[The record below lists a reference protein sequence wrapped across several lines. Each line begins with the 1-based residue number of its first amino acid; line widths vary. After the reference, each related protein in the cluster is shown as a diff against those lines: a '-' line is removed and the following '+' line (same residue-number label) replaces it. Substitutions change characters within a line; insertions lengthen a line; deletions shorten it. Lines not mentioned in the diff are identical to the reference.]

1 MTGSRWLTQEVHVIN
16 SLHSIDNILVL
27 ITFDANGDID
37 VFRGGGRG
45 KEDFEALIRFPGPG
59 PMFIVGIQA
68 YFQLFIIDPRVNM

>member
-1 MTGSRWLTQEVHVIN
+1 MLFN

-37 VFRGGGRG
+37 VFRGGGGQRRI
-45 KEDFEALIRFPGPG
+45 FEALIRFPGPG